1 MASNEESKID
11 SKTMVQENLTIMK
24 DEKKPKSILKGPGG
38 SGPEVQERPC
48 RVTRGNTK
56 KVSWK
61 PESTLVDIFY
71 FENNPRERSNSA
83 KGVFL
88 P

>member
-1 MASNEESKID
+1 MASNEEFKI
-11 SKTMVQENLTIMK
+11 SSETMLQENLTKMK
-24 DEKKPKSILKGPGG
+24 DEKKPKSIMKGPNIET
-38 SGPEVQERPC
+38 EVQERPC
-48 RVTRGNTK
+48 RFTRGNTK

>member
-1 MASNEESKID
+1 MASSNEEFKID
-11 SKTMVQENLTIMK
+11 SETMVQENLTKME
-24 DEKKPKSILKGPGG
+24 DEKKPKSILKGPKA
-38 SGPEVQERPC
+38 EVQERPC

-71 FENNPRERSNSA
+71 FENNPIERSNCA
-83 KGVFL
+83 KDVFMS
-88 P
+88 

>member
-1 MASNEESKID
+1 MASNEEFKIN
-11 SKTMVQENLTIMK
+11 SETMVQENLTKME
-24 DEKKPKSILKGPGG
+24 DEMKPKSTLK
-38 SGPEVQERPC
+38 GPEVQERPC
-48 RVTRGNTK
+48 RVTRGNSK

-71 FENNPRERSNSA
+71 FENNPRERNNSA
-83 KGVFL
+83 KGVFM